1 MGRAAIII
9 VAVDGQQA
17 GVAALLVVVVIIH
30 VVGAELLHLGGDSFD
45 LLKVIG
51 EGVVQ
56 RQEHIVVHV
65 MMHRRVRHSS
75 AATSTTAYDMDQIR
89 CRDYAVLVILA
100 DDDPGRRIVKQRG
113 RQCGICIAHGLLR
126 LCNRIKWKGIV

>member
-1 MGRAAIII
+1 MGRAAIIV

-17 GVAALLVVVVIIH
+17 GVAALVVVIIH
-30 VVGAELLHLGGDSFD
+30 VVGVELLHLGGDSFD

-56 RQEHIVVHV
+56 RQEHVVVHV

-75 AATSTTAYDMDQIR
+75 AATSTAAYDMDQIR
-89 CRDYAVLVILA
+89 CRDYAVLVILV
-100 DDDPGRRIVKQRG
+100 DDDPHRRIVKQRS

-126 LCNRIKWKGIV
+126 VCKRGANGRGTV